1 MEPSLKPLPTIDKS
15 NAQPILKVLATQ
27 RSLLAGMGA
36 MHKELGDVFA
46 ITMPGFKPVVL
57 AGPSSAREL
66 LVDNRDQFK
75 WRVENDPVTR
85 LLRHGVL
92 VEDGD
97 SHDILRSY
105 MQPALK
111 RSEIERYLPEMLVCT
126 DSVIS
131 SWEDGSIK
139 DMLVEMRKL
148 ALMVLMQTLF
158 SVDIRP
164 DLERLWEPILRIL
177 KFISPGLWIVKP
189 DMPRP
194 GYQTAIDTIDEYLYA
209 IIHQRRLKNSSNEDM
224 LSDLLS
230 RDDMDDDLVRDQM
243 LTMLIAG
250 HDTSTA
256 LLSWVLYLL
265 SEHPQVM
272 NAVQQEVDQVLLG
285 EEPDVDS
292 IGRMHYLEQVIKE
305 TLRLYPP
312 IHAANRVADSNT
324 SLHGCPVD
332 KGQRVMFSYYLTHR
346 DAKTWEDPEH
356 FDPDRFARDSSR
368 KHVPLSYLPFGG
380 GPRNCIGAAF
390 AQSEAKIILAR
401 ILQRIALEPVGKK
414 IKIHM
419 GATLEPKPG
428 VRLRISHRLKNRL
441 SEPGKPAIT
450 SSKVDHQR

>member
-1 MEPSLKPLPTIDKS
+1 
-15 NAQPILKVLATQ
+15 
-27 RSLLAGMGA
+27 
-36 MHKELGDVFA
+36 
-46 ITMPGFKPVVL
+46 
-57 AGPSSAREL
+57 
-66 LVDNRDQFK
+66 
-75 WRVENDPVTR
+75 
-85 LLRHGVL
+85 
-92 VEDGD
+92 
-97 SHDILRSY
+97 
-105 MQPALK
+105 
-111 RSEIERYLPEMLVCT
+111 
-126 DSVIS
+126 
-131 SWEDGSIK
+131 
-139 DMLVEMRKL
+139 MLVEMRKL

>member
-1 MEPSLKPLPTIDKS
+1 MEPSLKPLPTVDKS
-15 NAQPILKVLATQ
+15 NAQPILKALATQ
-27 RSLLAGMGA
+27 RSLLAGMEA
-36 MHKELGDVFA
+36 MHRELGDIFE

-57 AGPSSAREL
+57 SGPSAAREL
-66 LVDNRDQFK
+66 LVENRDQFK

-97 SHDILRSY
+97 SHDRLRSY

-111 RSEIERYLPEMLVCT
+111 RSEIERYLPEMLACT

-131 SWEDGSIK
+131 SWEDGSTK

-148 ALMVLMQTLF
+148 ALMILMQTLF

-164 DLERLWEPILRIL
+164 DLERLWEPILRVL

-194 GYQTAIDTIDEYLYA
+194 GYQTAIDTIDDYLYA
-209 IIHQRRLKNSSNEDM
+209 IIRQRRTEESGNEDM

-285 EEPDVDS
+285 EALDVNS

-312 IHAANRVADSNT
+312 IHAANRVAGSDT
-324 SLHGCPVD
+324 RLHGCPVG

-346 DAKTWEDPEH
+346 DTKTWEDPEH
-356 FDPDRFARDSSR
+356 FDPERFARDRSR
-368 KHVPLSYLPFGG
+368 KPIPLSYLPFGG

-401 ILQRIALEPVGKK
+401 ILQQINLEPVGNK
-414 IKIHM
+414 IKTHM

-428 VRLRISHRLKNRL
+428 VRLRVSRRLKNRP
-441 SEPGKPAIT
+441 SEPIESLT
-450 SSKVDHQR
+450 SSSKVDHQR